1 MTTRRWADAAV
12 CAEHHEEAN
21 ERIVP
26 VEEIITL
33 VRALHDLNEC
43 RERVSVRESDQECV
57 QFGRIKLKNE
67 WRLLLSCI
75 SIWPSIPFLPRKRR
89 RARVISCT
97 LLPRLKHKLISK
109 IGLEQNK
116 RTRKLFAHKKC

>member
-1 MTTRRWADAAV
+1 MTTRRWADALV
-12 CAEHHEEAN
+12 CAEHHEEPI

-43 RERVSVRESDQECV
+43 RERVSVRESDQGCV

-67 WRLLLSCI
+67 WGVAS
-75 SIWPSIPFLPRKRR
+75 
-89 RARVISCT
+89 
-97 LLPRLKHKLISK
+97 
-109 IGLEQNK
+109 
-116 RTRKLFAHKKC
+116 